1 MKKTKLFAVILST
14 GLMLGALAGCND
26 TKTSETSATSSET
39 TLDVIRFTDDDTKV
53 IDPAAVTE
61 PVKPATESVESVILF
76 NINL

>member
-61 PVKPATESVESVILF
+61 P
-76 NINL
+76 NLLNLSFPLSLPVTVS